1 MNTLRQVRAFFISS
15 AFTDNT
21 RLILAKNQE
30 KAKQHPEADY
40 SEYNEYKISQ
50 HENAH
55 MYQATTKQHLKFNS

>member
-40 SEYNEYKISQ
+40 SEYNEYKYLSMKMPICI
-50 HENAH
+50 
-55 MYQATTKQHLKFNS
+55 KQQLSSI